1 MTRQERIVRNTDE
14 VLGARREARA
24 YSRKPLSI
32 GGLVELQARIEAG
45 DATFEE
51 RESAQRSLAL
61 YRTRYWQGNLSSLTA
76 RRLGLIDAEGNK
88 LASFNYWRFLRR
100 SGF

>member
-1 MTRQERIVRNTDE
+1 MTRQERIVRHTDE
-14 VLGARREARA
+14 TLGARREARA

-51 RESAQRSLAL
+51 REFAQRSLAL
-61 YRTRYWQGNLSSLTA
+61 YRTRYWQGNLSTFTA

-88 LASFNYWRFLRR
+88 LA
-100 SGF
+100 

>member
-1 MTRQERIVRNTDE
+1 MTRQERIIRHTNE
-14 VLGARREARA
+14 ALGAPREARG

-51 RESAQRSLAL
+51 QEFAQRSLAL
-61 YRTRYWQGNLSSLTA
+61 YRTRYWQGNLSPLTA

-88 LASFNYWRFLRR
+88 L
-100 SGF
+100 G

>member
-1 MTRQERIVRNTDE
+1 MTRQERIVRHTDE
-14 VLGARREARA
+14 ALGARREERA

-51 RESAQRSLAL
+51 REFAQRSLAL
-61 YRTRYWQGNLSSLTA
+61 YRTRYWQGNLSPLTA

-88 LASFNYWRFLRR
+88 LA
-100 SGF
+100 

>member
-1 MTRQERIVRNTDE
+1 MTRQERIVRHTDE
-14 VLGARREARA
+14 ALGARREARA

-32 GGLVELQARIEAG
+32 GGLVELELQARIKAG

-51 RESAQRSLAL
+51 REFVQRSLAL
-61 YRTRYWQGNLSSLTA
+61 YRTRYWQGNLSPLTA

-88 LASFNYWRFLRR
+88 L
-100 SGF
+100 G

>member
-1 MTRQERIVRNTDE
+1 MTRQERIVRHTDKA
-14 VLGARREARA
+14 LGARREARA
-24 YSRKPLSI
+24 YSRKALSI

-51 RESAQRSLAL
+51 REFAQRSLTL
-61 YRTRYWQGNLSSLTA
+61 YRTRYWQGNLSPLTA

-88 LASFNYWRFLRR
+88 LA
-100 SGF
+100 

>member
-1 MTRQERIVRNTDE
+1 MTRQERIVRHTDE
-14 VLGARREARA
+14 ALGARREARA

-51 RESAQRSLAL
+51 QEFAQRSLAL
-61 YRTRYWQGNLSSLTA
+61 YRTRYWQGNLSPRAAL
-76 RRLGLIDAEGNK
+76 RLGLIDAKGNYTG
-88 LASFNYWRFLRR
+88 L
-100 SGF
+100 